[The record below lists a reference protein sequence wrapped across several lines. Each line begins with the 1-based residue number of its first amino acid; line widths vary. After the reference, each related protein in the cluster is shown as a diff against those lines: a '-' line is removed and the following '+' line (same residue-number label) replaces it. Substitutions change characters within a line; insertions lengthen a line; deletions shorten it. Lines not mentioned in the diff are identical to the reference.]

1 MRIKLRHNTTYHYEQ
16 AVILGPHD
24 VRLRP
29 SAHGRTP
36 ILDFALRVE
45 PSGGPVHWYTD
56 AAGNSVARALF
67 SEPVSELRFDVDVAA
82 DLTPRNPFDFLLD
95 LWATEFPF
103 RYPAELA
110 AELAP
115 ALGADDAPPMVGEWI
130 QREQQDLLGAG
141 SIDSVQLL
149 IELTRRVH
157 RDVAYTVREE
167 AGVQPPDET
176 LARAAG
182 SCRDSSWLLI
192 QVARQLGLAAR
203 FVSGYLVQ
211 PASSTSPSQDDSAAA
226 RPMSADLH
234 AWAEVYLPGGGW
246 IGLDPTSG
254 LLTTEGHIPLA
265 VARVPS
271 RAAPVTG
278 SASPA
283 ESRLTHRLEVK
294 TI

>member
-1 MRIKLRHNTTYHYEQ
+1 MHIKLRHNTTYRYEH

-24 VRLRP
+24 IRLRP

-45 PSGGPVHWYTD
+45 PAGGPVHWYTD

-67 SEPVSELRFDVDVAA
+67 SEPVAELRFDVELAA

-95 LWATEFPF
+95 LWATQFPF

-115 ALGADDAPPMVGEWI
+115 ALGADDAPAMVGEWV

-149 IELTRRVH
+149 IELTRRVR
-157 RDVAYTVREE
+157 RDVSYTVREE
-167 AGVQPPDET
+167 AGVQAPEET
-176 LARAAG
+176 LALAVG

-203 FVSGYLVQ
+203 FVSGYLIQ
-211 PASSTSPSQDDSAAA
+211 PASSASSSQDSSAPAQA
-226 RPMSADLH
+226 MSADLH

-265 VARVPS
+265 VARIPS

-278 SASPA
+278 SASPS
-283 ESRLTHRLEVK
+283 ESRLTHRLEVEAA
-294 TI
+294 